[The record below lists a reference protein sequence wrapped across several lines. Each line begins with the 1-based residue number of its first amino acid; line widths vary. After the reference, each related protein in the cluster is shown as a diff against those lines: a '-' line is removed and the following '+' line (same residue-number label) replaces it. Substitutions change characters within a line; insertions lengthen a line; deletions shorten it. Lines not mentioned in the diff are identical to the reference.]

1 MFQSLRRI
9 DAAMMEASGLMW
21 RTALAFLALFALC
34 IVLSIADARL
44 FQGVSLWLK
53 PAKFSLSLSVHLMTV
68 TAALLLLADKARR
81 HWQVQTAAAVIVAMS
96 VFEMVYIVFRAARGE
111 ASHFNAAS
119 EIAGILYTA
128 MGIGAVLILL
138 ATALIGWTVLR
149 QGPATLLARTTGWA
163 FLIAAAAGTW
173 SGLAIGSM
181 GSHWIGGD
189 QTDATGIPLLG
200 WSTTGGDLRPA
211 HFLGMHVMQILPGV
225 ALAGSG
231 RLVIAAGLACAAGFA
246 AAATLAFNGVPLFS
260 YP

>member
-1 MFQSLRRI
+1 
-9 DAAMMEASGLMW
+9 
-21 RTALAFLALFALC
+21 
-34 IVLSIADARL
+34 
-44 FQGVSLWLK
+44 
-53 PAKFSLSLSVHLMTV
+53 
-68 TAALLLLADKARR
+68 
-81 HWQVQTAAAVIVAMS
+81 
-96 VFEMVYIVFRAARGE
+96 
-111 ASHFNAAS
+111 
-119 EIAGILYTA
+119 
-128 MGIGAVLILL
+128 
-138 ATALIGWTVLR
+138 
-149 QGPATLLARTTGWA
+149 
-163 FLIAAAAGTW
+163 
-173 SGLAIGSM
+173 M